1 MGIRIMNNFQL
12 KIIAI
17 ILMTI
22 DHIGFILFPD
32 IIILRVIGRLSFP
45 IFVFLIIEGFK
56 NTSNYNSFL
65 KRLISFAVIIEI
77 PNLILNYSNSMNIF
91 FTLATGLIVVKLL
104 DDGWKITNQKKE
116 IIEAIQSKK
125 QPKWVLG

>member
-91 FTLATGLIVVKLL
+91 FI
-104 DDGWKITNQKKE
+104 
-116 IIEAIQSKK
+116 S
-125 QPKWVLG
+125 